1 MSEEIEPKPSMP
13 AQSHGRSEMISL
25 PRMTPDDIWAR
36 ALFVWEVA
44 AKEISRLAASV
55 DKESFARCVEAF
67 ATCRGRIVTMGC
79 GTSAAAA
86 RKVAHSLSCIE
97 RAAFF
102 LSPSDAPHGG
112 LGAIQPGD
120 VAVLFSKGGAT
131 DELLVL
137 VPSLK
142 TKKVLL
148 VTATENEG
156 SALARQSDL
165 VLRVKVE
172 RESDSFNMLATTST
186 MAVVAVF
193 DAICVALMEY
203 TGYTREQF
211 AVIHPHGAVGKRLIG
226 NEE

>member
-1 MSEEIEPKPSMP
+1 MTDDEIWM
-13 AQSHGRSEMISL
+13 
-25 PRMTPDDIWAR
+25 R
-36 ALFVWEVA
+36 ALSVWEVA
-44 AKEISRLAASV
+44 AKEISRLSTSV
-55 DKESFARCVEAF
+55 DKERFARCVEAF
-67 ATCRGRIVTMGC
+67 AACHGRIVTMGC

-97 RAAFF
+97 RPAFF
-102 LSPSDAPHGG
+102 LSPSDAPHGA
-112 LGAIQPGD
+112 LGVVQPGD
-120 VAVLFSKGGAT
+120 IAVLFSKGGET

-142 TKKVLL
+142 AKRVLL
-148 VTATENEG
+148 VTATENES

-165 VLRVKVE
+165 VLKVKIE
-172 RESDSFNMLATTST
+172 READPFNMLATTST

-226 NEE
+226 EHKLL